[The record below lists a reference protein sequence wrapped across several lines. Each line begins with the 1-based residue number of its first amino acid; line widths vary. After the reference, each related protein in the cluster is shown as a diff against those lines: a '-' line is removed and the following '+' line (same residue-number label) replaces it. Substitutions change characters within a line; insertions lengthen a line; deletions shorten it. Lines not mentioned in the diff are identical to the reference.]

1 MSDAGSD
8 GPKISVIGSNMMD
21 LITYMERMPHPG
33 ETIEAPD
40 FELGFGGKG
49 ANQAVAA
56 AQLGA
61 DVTMVTR
68 VGDDMFGDEVIENFT
83 SYGIDTSHIEKVADE
98 SSGVAPIFVD
108 QTGEN
113 RIFIIKGANDHL
125 LPGVVENSEKLIAE
139 SDMILLQLEI
149 PLETVYRA
157 IELAEKHDTISLLN
171 PAPMQPDLSMDRL
184 GGLDYFIPNESE
196 LSTFTGKDLDGLN
209 SEKLRNA
216 ADTLI
221 SADIKNVIITLGAE
235 GSYLVKEEEDKII
248 PAPDVDPV
256 DTTGAGDAFI
266 GSLAYFR
273 HSYNLSR
280 ALKLANRYAALT
292 TTRRG
297 TQKSYFTGE
306 EFRAKTDLTK

>member
-1 MSDAGSD
+1 MGTKGEA
-8 GPKISVIGSNMMD
+8 PRITVIGSNMMD

-61 DVTMVTR
+61 EVTMVTR
-68 VGDDMFGDEVIENFT
+68 VGDDMFGDEVIKNFA
-83 SYGIDTSHIEKVADE
+83 SYGIDTSHIEKVAGE

-113 RIFIIKGANDHL
+113 RIFIIKGANSHL
-125 LPGVVENSEKLIAE
+125 LPGVVEDSESLIAE

-157 IELAEKHDTISLLN
+157 IELAGKHDTISLLN
-171 PAPMQPDLSMDRL
+171 PAPMQPDLSLERL
-184 GGLDYFIPNESE
+184 AGLDYFIPNESE
-196 LSTFTGKDLDGLN
+196 LSTFTGNDIEGHNMD
-209 SEKLRNA
+209 ELRRA

-235 GSYLVKEEEDKII
+235 GTYLVNEEEDKLI
-248 PAPDVDPV
+248 PAPDVKPV

-273 HSYNLSR
+273 HSHNLSR

-297 TQKSYFTGE
+297 TQKSYVTGE
-306 EFRAKTDLTK
+306 EFRKKSDLTK